1 MMDIEPIHDGNC
13 DKLIER
19 QLQITTLPMIRYESV
34 FDFYAEEPH
43 SITVQKESI
52 IESYEPII
60 RFRKWNVQNES
71 FSWSIYSTNREKL
84 DNIVIRKVVWNI
96 KKDKEFAQRNIKE
109 RRQDVLLKW
118 PSITTHNIFIPSR
131 YSKEIIEKVDQLDNT
146 IRHGIL
152 LSKNNDPNWEWRDF
166 EIKRLYD
173 WGQIHNTWS
182 TNMKN
187 QDVENN
193 IVDLEMVLNTYIT
206 DKCNNAEIIYLNYS
220 ILPSKYKEMLE
231 GEQDV

>member
-1 MMDIEPIHDGNC
+1 MMDIEP
-13 DKLIER
+13 
-19 QLQITTLPMIRYESV
+19 
-34 FDFYAEEPH
+34 
-43 SITVQKESI
+43 
-52 IESYEPII
+52 
-60 RFRKWNVQNES
+60 
-71 FSWSIYSTNREKL
+71 
-84 DNIVIRKVVWNI
+84 IVIRKVVWNI
-96 KKDKEFAQRNIKE
+96 KKDKEFAQRNIKD

-193 IVDLEMVLNTYIT
+193 IVDLEMVLNAYIT
-206 DKCNNAEIIYLNYS
+206 DKSNNAEIICLNYS

-231 GEQDV
+231 GEQGV